1 MKSIIST
8 CFFLLITLCYAYSQT
23 KTVSYQQ
30 TIGSMIYIY
39 YSDGTTATIQKIGNI
54 TYFKSSDGISSSS
67 QKIGN
72 TYYINSNDGT
82 TKMYQIIGDAK
93 DSINLENSHNYY
105 NNTDSNANQK
115 FLKYVITGKDV
126 GYVEQANNTSYIYD
140 VNGNYSGYIVESGK
154 ASYYYNEKGN
164 YSGSLN
170 TSGNHSYI
178 YDSRGHNIAYINN
191 SKTNSAFISRS
202 YTSLSNY
209 KENGSQLDT
218 NVTKNKSS
226 KITISNKSDKNVH
239 FSYVKYDSIS
249 GWESVGWFSITSDSY
264 ITINLKN
271 YAGQNL
277 YVYAEYNGGE
287 LYWADPDSNHTFCV
301 DTNVY
306 FSIPNSDSKDCEA
319 TSFKRVQ
326 MYEMKINAGY
336 NYWSFGD

>member
-8 CFFLLITLCYAYSQT
+8 CFFLLITFCYTYSQT
-23 KTVSYQQ
+23 KTVSNRQ
-30 TIGSMIYIY
+30 TIGSITYIY
-39 YSDGTTATIQKIGNI
+39 YSDGTTATSQKIGNTI
-54 TYFKSSDGISSSS
+54 YYKSSDGISSSS

-82 TKMYQIIGDAK
+82 SKMYQIIGDAK
-93 DSINLENSHNYY
+93 DSVNLENSYNYY
-105 NNTDSNANQK
+105 NNTDSTSNLK

-126 GYVEQANNTSYIYD
+126 GYMEQTDNTSYIYD
-140 VNGNYSGYIVESGK
+140 VNGKYSGYIVESGK

-191 SKTNSAFISRS
+191 SNTNSAVIPS
-202 YTSLSNY
+202 YHTYLRNY
-209 KENGSQLDT
+209 EENGDHPYT
-218 NVTKNKSS
+218 NDTKNKSS
-226 KITISNKSDKNVH
+226 RITISNKSDKNVH
-239 FSYVKYDSIS
+239 FTYVKYDSIS

-264 ITINLKN
+264 ITINLEK

-287 LYWADPDSNHTFCV
+287 LFWTDTNSNHTFCV
-301 DTNVY
+301 DSNIY

-319 TSFKRVQ
+319 TSLKRVK
-326 MYEMKINAGY
+326 MYEIKISAGY